1 MNRVNNVIL
10 LAAGDS
16 IRMGQPKA
24 LIKVKNQT
32 LIEFQIEA
40 IRQIGK
46 TPIVI
51 LGKNY
56 HEILKALS
64 RIENKALFVNNPNP
78 DEGQFSSLK
87 LGCENLPRGESA
99 FVLTLDTPAP
109 EPEVWLE
116 LERNLESHKVVVPTY
131 LNRGGH
137 PVLLSSS
144 FVEKLRLNDIP
155 LAEQRLDRQIKKLQP
170 EDVARISV
178 PFKSILV
185 DLDTPEDLSTY
196 FKYL

>member
-56 HEILKALS
+56 HEILKKS
-64 RIENKALFVNNPNP
+64 
-78 DEGQFSSLK
+78 
-87 LGCENLPRGESA
+87 
-99 FVLTLDTPAP
+99 
-109 EPEVWLE
+109 
-116 LERNLESHKVVVPTY
+116 
-131 LNRGGH
+131 
-137 PVLLSSS
+137 
-144 FVEKLRLNDIP
+144 P
-155 LAEQRLDRQIKKLQP
+155 LANRKQSPIC
-170 EDVARISV
+170 
-178 PFKSILV
+178 
-185 DLDTPEDLSTY
+185 
-196 FKYL
+196 